1 MKHFIIC
8 IFIFLS
14 FSAYAQQKTTAQ
26 PKEGYEV
33 FTQQLID
40 NIVFPEEYYD
50 SNGVNLRI
58 AVDSPSTVKLISV
71 SPRNV
76 DFFNEVKPLV
86 ESKDWIPATIDGV
99 NRTSVITFPIT
110 LNKQSVP
117 QNKKAEPK
125 IGIRELMNEMVKIIP
140 RPKKDLSFKAQF
152 IITREGKVTNVV
164 INPFDEKINDILKQY
179 LENTEWFPAIHNGKV
194 VQSTFTLPITIKI
207 N

>member
-1 MKHFIIC
+1 M
-8 IFIFLS
+8 
-14 FSAYAQQKTTAQ
+14 
-26 PKEGYEV
+26 
-33 FTQQLID
+33 
-40 NIVFPEEYYD
+40 
-50 SNGVNLRI
+50 
-58 AVDSPSTVKLISV
+58 

-99 NRTSVITFPIT
+99 YRTSVITFPIK

-117 QNKKAEPK
+117 QNKQAEPK
-125 IGIRELMNEMVKIIP
+125 IGIRELMNEVVKIIP

>member
-8 IFIFLS
+8 IFIFLR

-40 NIVFPEEYYD
+40 SIVFPEEYYD

-58 AVDSPSTVKLISV
+58 AVDSLATVKLISV

-99 NRTSVITFPIT
+99 NRTSVITFPIK
-110 LNKQSVP
+110 LNNQSVP
-117 QNKKAEPK
+117 QNKKAELK
-125 IGIRELMNEMVKIIP
+125 IGIR
-140 RPKKDLSFKAQF
+140 
-152 IITREGKVTNVV
+152 
-164 INPFDEKINDILKQY
+164 
-179 LENTEWFPAIHNGKV
+179 
-194 VQSTFTLPITIKI
+194 
-207 N
+207 